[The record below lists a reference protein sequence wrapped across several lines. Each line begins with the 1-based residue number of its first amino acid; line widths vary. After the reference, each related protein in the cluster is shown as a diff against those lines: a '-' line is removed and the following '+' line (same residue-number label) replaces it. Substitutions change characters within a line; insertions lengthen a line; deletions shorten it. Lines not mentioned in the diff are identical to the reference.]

1 MTSIVIDIGRLQR
14 RLGRATPT
22 GVDRVILAYATHFR
36 SAFPNRI
43 VFTRSVFGRPVAYR
57 PAHASAILNL
67 TEENWSGRMSKSARG
82 GRKLN
87 PLLLFLAT
95 VRDVLRPTRLVP
107 KDGSRAV
114 YFTLDH
120 NGLEKN
126 GPVQRMHATGAV
138 DVVAFLHDLIP
149 LTHPEYVVPRT
160 VPRHVQRMVQ
170 MGRCCRLV
178 IANSRYTEGEFHR
191 HLKSVDCPVPE
202 TLAAPL
208 GIEDV
213 WEEAREE
220 GREDV
225 GEDVGEEVWR
235 TGVKNG
241 RSQRP
246 YFVILGTIEARKNHV
261 LLLAIWRKLSERLGD
276 KAPILHVVGRRG
288 WEAEVVEDM
297 LDRCPALKSCV
308 VERSGL
314 ADAELKDLLQG
325 ARALLFPS
333 HVEGFGLPLAEALAG
348 GIPVVASDIAVFR
361 EIAASVP
368 DYYDPLD
375 GLGWERAILDYAEDG
390 SPARNAQL
398 RRMSDFQPTYWP
410 AHFKLVEAEMA
421 GMLGS

>member
-1 MTSIVIDIGRLQR
+1 MTVVIIDIGRLQR

-22 GVDRVILAYATHFR
+22 GVDRVILAYANHFR
-36 SAFPNRI
+36 GKFPDRV
-43 VFTRSVFGRPVAYR
+43 VFTRSVFGRPVAFR
-57 PAHASAILNL
+57 EAHAGAILSL
-67 TEENWSGRMSKSARG
+67 TEDNWSGRLSKGTKGR
-82 GRKLN
+82 RKLN
-87 PLLLFLAT
+87 PLLQFLVT

-107 KDGSRAV
+107 RDGSRSV

-126 GPVQRMHATGAV
+126 GPVQRMHATGTV

-160 VPRHVQRMVQ
+160 VPKHLQRMAQ

-178 IANSRYTEGEFHR
+178 IANSHYTEREFQR
-191 HLKSVDCPVPE
+191 HLKSAGCPVPK

-208 GIEDV
+208 GIEDG
-213 WEEAREE
+213 WQ
-220 GREDV
+220 GD
-225 GEDVGEEVWR
+225 
-235 TGVKNG
+235 VKN
-241 RSQRP
+241 SQAQRP

-276 KAPILHVVGRRG
+276 KTPMLHVVGRRG
-288 WEAEVVEDM
+288 WEAELVEDM

-333 HVEGFGLPLAEALAG
+333 HVEGFGLPLAEALAS
-348 GIPVVASDIAVFR
+348 GIPVIASDIAVFR

-375 GLGWERAILDYAEDG
+375 GPGWEKAILDYADDS
-390 SPARNAQL
+390 SPARSAQMQRL
-398 RRMSDFQPTYWP
+398 ADFRPTYWP
-410 AHFKLVEAEMA
+410 AHFQLVEGEMA
-421 GMLGS
+421 DLLGF

>member
-1 MTSIVIDIGRLQR
+1 MTRIVIDIGRLQR

-22 GVDRVILAYATHFR
+22 GVDRVILAYANHFR
-36 SAFPNRI
+36 GAFPDRI

-57 PAHASAILNL
+57 PAHALAILNL
-67 TEENWSGRMSKSARG
+67 TEENWSGRISKGAKG

-87 PLLLFLAT
+87 PLLQFLAT
-95 VRDVLRPTRLVP
+95 VRDVLRPIRLVP
-107 KDGSRAV
+107 KDGSRTV

-160 VPRHVQRMVQ
+160 VPRHLQRMAQ

-191 HLKSVDCPVPE
+191 HLKSDNCPVPR

-208 GIEDV
+208 GIEEV
-213 WEEAREE
+213 WEDACRA
-220 GREDV
+220 D
-225 GEDVGEEVWR
+225 
-235 TGVKNG
+235 VKN
-241 RSQRP
+241 RQSQRP
-246 YFVILGTIEARKNHV
+246 YFVVLGTIEARKNHV

-276 KAPILHVVGRRG
+276 KAPMLHVVGRRG
-288 WEAEVVEDM
+288 WEAELVEDM

-333 HVEGFGLPLAEALAG
+333 HVEGFGLPLAEALAS
-348 GIPVVASDIAVFR
+348 GIPVIASDIAVFR
-361 EIAASVP
+361 EIAASIP

-375 GLGWERAILDYAEDG
+375 GLGWERAILEYAEDG
-390 SPARNAQL
+390 SPARKAQL
-398 RRMSDFQPTYWP
+398 RRLSEFQPTYWP
-410 AHFKLVEAEMA
+410 AHFQLVEAEMA
-421 GMLGS
+421 DILGC